1 MSESVSDIQSHIQG
15 KVGSQANKEYVLTFR
30 VWSQS
35 FLMSSTKRKTNK
47 IKWQKKDPCKTLQ
60 YLQQLLNT
68 FFSEN
73 LVKTQKEICDTKSQC
88 HMKKKANI
96 WCLHCL
102 LFMAGCKFW
111 LSKHT
116 FTTNNWRKT
125 EGNADIPALRLYGKP
140 LKVKAFSF
148 LCVKLSSE

>member
-1 MSESVSDIQSHIQG
+1 MQNST
-15 KVGSQANKEYVLTFR
+15 VLTA
-30 VWSQS
+30 
-35 FLMSSTKRKTNK
+35 
-47 IKWQKKDPCKTLQ
+47 
-60 YLQQLLNT
+60 T
-68 FFSEN
+68 FKHLFQREPG
-73 LVKTQKEICDTKSQC
+73 QDTKSQC

-102 LFMAGCKFW
+102 LFMADCKFW

-125 EGNADIPALRLYGKP
+125 EGNADIPAVRLYGKP

>member
-1 MSESVSDIQSHIQG
+1 M
-15 KVGSQANKEYVLTFR
+15 T
-30 VWSQS
+30 
-35 FLMSSTKRKTNK
+35 
-47 IKWQKKDPCKTLQ
+47 KKDPCKTLQ
-60 YLQQLLNT
+60 DFQQLLNT

-73 LVKTQKEICDTKSQC
+73 LVKTQKEVCDTKSQC

-102 LFMAGCKFW
+102 LFMAGGKFW

-125 EGNADIPALRLYGKP
+125 EGNTDIPALRFYGKP